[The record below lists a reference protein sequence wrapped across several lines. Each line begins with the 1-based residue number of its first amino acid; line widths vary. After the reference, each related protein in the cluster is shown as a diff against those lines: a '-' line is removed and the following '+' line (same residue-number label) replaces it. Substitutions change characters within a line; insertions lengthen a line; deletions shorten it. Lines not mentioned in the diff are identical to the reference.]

1 MNKKGKYDTSD
12 LIESQHESGSRG
24 RVLKNLLRI
33 KKKREMDIAEA
44 REQLRAMAELV
55 ALYDRNHRFKA
66 DDICNMHKVWLGSIY
81 DWAGRYRQVNISKA
95 GFLFAAAGQVPKLMA
110 SFEKE
115 VLQKNTPC
123 TFASNDEIVT
133 ALAVVHT
140 ELVLIHPFREGN
152 GRLARMLTMLMA
164 FQAGLPPLDFG
175 IIRGQK
181 RKEYFGAVQAGL
193 DRNYEPMKKVFSDV
207 IGRTL
212 RAPGQ

>member
-1 MNKKGKYDTSD
+1 MNKKGKYDTAGLTEAQYEPS
-12 LIESQHESGSRG
+12 SRG
-24 RVLKNLLRI
+24 RVLKNLLGI

-55 ALYDRNHRFKA
+55 RIYDRNHRFTA
-66 DDICNMHKVWLGSIY
+66 DDVCYIHKIWLDSIY
-81 DWAGRYRQVNISKA
+81 DWAGKYRQLNISKA
-95 GFLFAAAGQVPKLMA
+95 GFFFAAARQVPKLMA

-115 VLQKNTPC
+115 ILKKYTPC
-123 TFASNDEIVT
+123 TFDSIDEVVA

-152 GRLARMLTMLMA
+152 GRLARMLTLLMA
-164 FQAGLPPLDFG
+164 FQAGLPPLGFG
-175 IIRGQK
+175 SIRGK
-181 RKEYFGAVQAGL
+181 KKKEYFASVRAGL

-212 RAPGQ
+212 RARVQ